1 MILVYD
7 GIKYCFFFFIFN
19 CSTAV
24 FCQEDTS
31 IFSRSRYIKT
41 LEDKELVGYA
51 SKRFDS
57 SSLLSFGQERL
68 RNTSSTSFKLSFKK
82 DGKITCEL
90 NK

>member
-7 GIKYCFFFFIFN
+7 GIKYCFFFIFN
-19 CSTAV
+19 CATAV
-24 FCQEDTS
+24 LCQEDSS

-68 RNTSSTSFKLSFKK
+68 RNTSFISFKLSFKR
-82 DGKITCEL
+82 DGQITCEL